1 MTYNIT
7 KRLFDFFIALLII
20 AVTFPLQI
28 VIAILI
34 FALLRENPFFVQVR
48 GLTLER
54 KCFSVYKFKTIKKSE
69 AERIE
74 HIHWKDIF
82 LIQRA
87 AVDIGKF
94 ARILRLTGID
104 ELPQIY
110 NVLLGRMSFVG
121 PRPLMI
127 RDLEIMKVQFP
138 VQYKIRSELMAK
150 PGITGTWQLIGDRTL
165 GVENLIALDLF
176 YEENRSLFFD
186 LKMFLMTIPLV
197 IFAKNSDAIIPRI
210 EFVSKLF
217 SYTLQEF
224 QIRKKLKTAQK
235 QYENYHVKLPSRW
248 WYSSDTY
255 NNSTKPDVKILPF
268 EKPSVKKS
276 AKG

>member
-1 MTYNIT
+1 MTYKIT
-7 KRLFDFFIALLII
+7 KRLFDLFFALLII
-20 AVTFPLQI
+20 AVTLPLQ
-28 VIAILI
+28 VLLALLI
-34 FALLRENPFFVQVR
+34 FALLRENPFFVQLR
-48 GLTLER
+48 GITLEK
-54 KCFSVYKFKTIKKSE
+54 KCFRILKFKTIKKEIS
-69 AERIE
+69 ATIE
-74 HIHWKDIF
+74 HNNWEDIF
-82 LIQRA
+82 LIQRQTIK
-87 AVDIGKF
+87 IGKF

-110 NVLLGRMSFVG
+110 NVLLGKMSFVG

-176 YEENRSLFFD
+176 YEENRSMLFD
-186 LKMFLMTIPLV
+186 VKMFLMTIPLV
-197 IFAKNSDAIIPRI
+197 MFAKNSDAIIPRI
-210 EFVSKLF
+210 EFVSKFF

-224 QIRKKLKTAQK
+224 QIRKKLKNAQK
-235 QYENYHVKLPSRW
+235 QYENYSVKLPSRW

-255 NNSTKPDVKILPF
+255 NNSKKPDVKILPF
-268 EKPSVKKS
+268 EKHAAKKS

>member
-1 MTYNIT
+1 MTYKII
-7 KRLFDFFIALLII
+7 KRLFDLSAALLVI
-20 AVTFPLQI
+20 AVTLPLQV

-34 FALLRENPFFVQVR
+34 FALLRENPFFVQLR
-48 GLTLER
+48 GITLER
-54 KCFSVYKFKTIKKSE
+54 KCFSLIKFKTIKKKT
-69 AERIE
+69 AATIE
-74 HIHWKDIF
+74 HNHWKDIF
-82 LIQRA
+82 LIQRQ

-94 ARILRLTGID
+94 ARWLRLTGID

-110 NVLLGRMSFVG
+110 NVLLGKMSFIG

-127 RDLEIMKVQFP
+127 RDLEIMKVRFP
-138 VQYKIRSELMAK
+138 VQYKIRNELMAK

-176 YEENRSLFFD
+176 YEENRSLLFD
-186 LKMFLMTIPLV
+186 LKIFLMTIPLV

-210 EFVSKLF
+210 EFVSKFF

-224 QIRKKLKTAQK
+224 QIRKKLKTAKK
-235 QYENYHVKLPSRW
+235 QYENYSVKLPSRW

-255 NNSTKPDVKILPF
+255 NNSTKPHAKILPF
-268 EKPSVKKS
+268 EKSSAKKS

>member
-1 MTYNIT
+1 MIYKIT
-7 KRLFDFFIALLII
+7 KRLFDFFTALLII
-20 AVTFPLQI
+20 AVTLPLQ
-28 VIAILI
+28 VLIALSV
-34 FALLRENPFFVQVR
+34 FALLRENPFFVQLR

-54 KCFSVYKFKTIKKSE
+54 KCFNVFKFKTIKMIE

-82 LIQRA
+82 LIQRQ
-87 AVDIGKF
+87 AVNIRKF

-110 NVLLGRMSFVG
+110 NVLIGKMSFVG
-121 PRPLMI
+121 PRPLMM
-127 RDLEIMKVQFP
+127 RDLEIMKAQFP
-138 VQYKIRSELMAK
+138 VQYKIRNELMAK

-176 YEENRSLFFD
+176 YEENRSFLFD
-186 LKMFLMTIPLV
+186 LKIFLMTIPLV

-210 EFVSKLF
+210 EFVSKFF

-224 QIRKKLKTAQK
+224 QIKKKLKSAQK
-235 QYENYHVKLPSRW
+235 QYENYSVKLPSRW

-255 NNSTKPDVKILPF
+255 NNSTKPNAKILPF
-268 EKPSVKKS
+268 EKSSVKKS